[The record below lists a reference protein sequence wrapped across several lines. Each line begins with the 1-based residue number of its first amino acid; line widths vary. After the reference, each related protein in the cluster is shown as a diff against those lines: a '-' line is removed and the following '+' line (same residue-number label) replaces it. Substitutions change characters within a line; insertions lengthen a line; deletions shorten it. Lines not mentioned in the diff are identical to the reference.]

1 MESNT
6 MDFFSRSPPAKKHQS
21 TVSEIS
27 IFHLD
32 STCFDTIN
40 ISVGLGEK
48 LKPLPLSLFTA
59 WSLLGS

>member
-1 MESNT
+1 